1 MDRAVCLL
9 QSVKFVCLLNGLQY
23 RIGQEREVQVIRL
36 VIAGTIEELMD
47 EVKEKKMHLATM
59 TIGQLLT

>member
-1 MDRAVCLL
+1 M
-9 QSVKFVCLLNGLQY
+9 
-23 RIGQEREVQVIRL
+23 RL

-59 TIGQLLT
+59 TIVVNC

>member
-1 MDRAVCLL
+1 MDRAVCSLE
-9 QSVKFVCLLNGLQY
+9 SVKCVYLLNGLQY

-36 VIAGTIEELMD
+36 VIADTIEERMD

>member
-23 RIGQEREVQVIRL
+23 RIGQEREV
-36 VIAGTIEELMD
+36 IAGTIEELMD